1 MTTNRT
7 RKRGNLE
14 MTRMPA
20 NVKRSD
26 SGTRFSLGFTLIEL
40 LVVIVVIAI
49 LAGLLLP
56 VLARAKARAL
66 VVACMNHERQM
77 GIALN
82 LYVSD
87 NHAYPFY
94 FAGQTYASGFRWQD
108 ALHLYY
114 PLSWTNHDYH
124 CPAYRGVIAMHPATL
139 GGYPG
144 SYAYNAL
151 GTDDATLFANTA
163 IVLGLGFTP
172 STLAGNQKILYANLI
187 SEGQVK
193 VPSEMLAITD
203 ARLLKTDQAF
213 PGQWVGEDYTF
224 GEEGGNDF
232 GAQAWQAPPQHGQN
246 FNVLSC
252 DGHVA
257 AVNRLQLFNPTN
269 SWRFWNNDHEPHPE
283 TWQP

>member
-1 MTTNRT
+1 MNHY
-7 RKRGNLE
+7 RKSNQ
-14 MTRMPA
+14 PA
-20 NVKRSD
+20 T
-26 SGTRFSLGFTLIEL
+26 GAFTLIEL
-40 LVVIVVIAI
+40 LVVIAVISI

-77 GIALN
+77 GIAMSM
-82 LYVSD
+82 YVGD

-94 FAGQTYASGFRWQD
+94 FSGKTIANGFRWED

-114 PLSWTNHDYH
+114 PLNWTNRDYH
-124 CPAYRGVIAMHPATL
+124 CPAYRGVIALRADEL
-139 GGYPG
+139 AGYPG
-144 SYAYNAL
+144 SYAYNDL
-151 GTDDATLFANTA
+151 GTDGIGLLVDHFVDNTVT
-163 IVLGLGFTP
+163 VLGLGELNSGQNDIGQTININP
-172 STLAGNQKILYANLI
+172 IYES
-187 SEGQVK
+187 QVK

-203 ARLLKTDQAF
+203 ARMRNIDPLF
-213 PGQWVGEDYTF
+213 PGQWEGEDYTRCEPTSPF
-224 GEEGGNDF
+224 SAANF
-232 GAQAWQAPPQHGQN
+232 LLTQTQAPPQHGQN

-257 AVNRLQLFNPTN
+257 AVNRLQWFNPTN